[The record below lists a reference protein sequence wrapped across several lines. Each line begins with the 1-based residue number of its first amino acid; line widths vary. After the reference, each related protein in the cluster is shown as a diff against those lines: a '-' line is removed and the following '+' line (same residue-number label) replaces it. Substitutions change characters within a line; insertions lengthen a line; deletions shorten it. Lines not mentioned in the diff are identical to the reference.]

1 MLSLRPSVTVCT
13 LKCHCLYTQV
23 SLFVHSSV
31 TVLNGFAGKLS
42 TVIQIRCESE
52 FMAKDFLGVA
62 E

>member
-1 MLSLRPSVTVCT
+1 
-13 LKCHCLYTQV
+13 LYTQV

-52 FMAKDFLGVA
+52 FMVKDFLGVA